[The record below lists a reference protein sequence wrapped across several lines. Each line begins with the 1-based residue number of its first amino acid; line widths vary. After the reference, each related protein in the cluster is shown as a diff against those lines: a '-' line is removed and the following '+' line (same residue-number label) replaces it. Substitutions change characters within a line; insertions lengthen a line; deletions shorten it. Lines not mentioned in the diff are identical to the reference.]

1 MRELGNLY
9 THTYYLWDVSKMCFR
24 SLQKASGDVASEWRR
39 WQSEARSFSSKK
51 KLNFSTNKRTIMPIL
66 NLLFTGQSSGRGSP
80 PVFRNGAIFFV
91 KHSHRCFLTWSQEKR
106 KTHNHGI
113 EHTRGVRT
121 CLSLSFV
128 SCELG
133 RALRNEGQGNL
144 WGGVTLYLPPH
155 QTLSIPLPWDFGRY
169 HQWYIQRPQY
179 AGEDLRLGSWAL

>member
-1 MRELGNLY
+1 MRAGCVMALVTVHSELRRNR
-9 THTYYLWDVSKMCFR
+9 DF
-24 SLQKASGDVASEWRR
+24 AWRR
-39 WQSEARSFSSKK
+39 P
-51 KLNFSTNKRTIMPIL
+51 L
-66 NLLFTGQSSGRGSP
+66 
-80 PVFRNGAIFFV
+80 
-91 KHSHRCFLTWSQEKR
+91 QER

-179 AGEDLRLGSWAL
+179 AGEDLRLGS